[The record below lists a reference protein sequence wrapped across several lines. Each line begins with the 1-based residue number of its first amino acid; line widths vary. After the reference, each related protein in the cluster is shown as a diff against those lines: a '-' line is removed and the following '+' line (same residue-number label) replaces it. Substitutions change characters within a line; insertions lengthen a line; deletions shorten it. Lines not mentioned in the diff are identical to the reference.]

1 MQVVF
6 GPRHYLDLPISVL
19 LMIGLPLVVISDP
32 RARGLLASTQKQK
45 GHIDQVL
52 VSLYLLEFLADFC
65 CRRRSN
71 RGFEHRLLAPL
82 ADLDNSVAW
91 E

>member
-6 GPRHYLDLPISVL
+6 GPRHYLDLLQMV
-19 LMIGLPLVVISDP
+19 GLPLAVISDP
-32 RARGLLASTQKQK
+32 RAMGVLASTQKQK

-52 VSLYLLEFLADFC
+52 VSLYFLEVLADFY

-82 ADLDNSVAW
+82 ADFDNSVAW